1 MPITHNFFFSS
12 YYENLVKKKTM
23 TEVASLLNVPS
34 GSNILSVQQFKGLSL
49 EPPTKDVVSNQKIL
63 FKFNSAQFNA

>member
-1 MPITHNFFFSS
+1 
-12 YYENLVKKKTM
+12 M

-49 EPPTKDVVSNQKIL
+49 EPPTKDVVSNQKKIYL
-63 FKFNSAQFNA
+63 NLTRHSSMRSKYLPYK